1 MGERLS
7 KPIREKQTEDGKT
20 SRLEY
25 GICAMQGYRIS
36 MEDAYLYSTDLIPGK
51 NISIFGICDG
61 HGGKEVSEYISRH
74 FIEYLL
80 KNPNFK
86 EQNYEKALRETFLNL
101 DKSLLTEEAR
111 KELIEIS
118 KDDRIKDNIKMENYC
133 KEMKIKEEEIEK
145 MKVFTN
151 LFNPRNLQ
159 EINISYL
166 CGSTACII
174 LITEEEIYISNSGD
188 SRCLILN
195 KLGKII
201 YKTTDHKCTNIE
213 EKKRIEQAEG
223 FLESNRIKGSLDV
236 SRGFGDLE
244 HKQCKWL
251 KQEDQVITSNPDIKV
266 MKLSDVYYCIIGC
279 DGFFDPTN
287 KDEVND
293 NIAEFVFKELNLG
306 KKGSEVIGDYID
318 KLVPDEINNNNA
330 LGTDNCSA
338 IVIKFLKEELKDN
351 GNEKNNINIIN
362 NTESN
367 ESNYN
372 NLNDNNNDNN
382 NEGNNEV

>member
-80 KNPNFK
+80 KNPNFE

-118 KDDRIKDNIKMENYC
+118 KDDRIIDNIKMENYC

-251 KQEDQVITSNPDIKV
+251 KQEDQVITSNPDIKN

-293 NIAEFVFKELNLG
+293 KIAEFVFKELNLG
-306 KKGSEVIGDYID
+306 KKGSEVLGDYID

-362 NTESN
+362 NKESN

-372 NLNDNNNDNN
+372 NLNDNNN
-382 NEGNNEV
+382 EGNNEV